1 MQNFSRC
8 ISAEKGSVMLKKDFT
23 TKEDLMTIL
32 KILND
37 SNIKY
42 WLDGG
47 WGVDVL
53 AGKQS
58 RNHRDIDI
66 NFDAQYT
73 QEILSLLKDHG
84 YEIETDWAPV
94 RMELYSEKYG
104 YIDIHPFILGED
116 GTAKQADLEGGW
128 YEFSADYFGTAAF
141 DGIKIPCISARG
153 QKVFH
158 TGYELRDVDRH
169 DLKIIDSLLK

>member
-1 MQNFSRC
+1 MS
-8 ISAEKGSVMLKKDFT
+8 KKVIT
-23 TKEDLMTIL
+23 TKEDLITIL

-66 NFDAQYT
+66 NFDA
-73 QEILSLLKDHG
+73 
-84 YEIETDWAPV
+84 
-94 RMELYSEKYG
+94 
-104 YIDIHPFILGED
+104 
-116 GTAKQADLEGGW
+116 
-128 YEFSADYFGTAAF
+128 
-141 DGIKIPCISARG
+141 
-153 QKVFH
+153 
-158 TGYELRDVDRH
+158 
-169 DLKIIDSLLK
+169 

>member
-1 MQNFSRC
+1 
-8 ISAEKGSVMLKKDFT
+8 MLKKDFT

-84 YEIETDWAPV
+84 
-94 RMELYSEKYG
+94 
-104 YIDIHPFILGED
+104 
-116 GTAKQADLEGGW
+116 
-128 YEFSADYFGTAAF
+128 
-141 DGIKIPCISARG
+141 
-153 QKVFH
+153 
-158 TGYELRDVDRH
+158 
-169 DLKIIDSLLK
+169 

>member
-1 MQNFSRC
+1 
-8 ISAEKGSVMLKKDFT
+8 
-23 TKEDLMTIL
+23 MTIL

-73 QEILSLLKDHG
+73 QEILTLLKDHG

-116 GTAKQADLEGGW
+116 GTAKQADL
-128 YEFSADYFGTAAF
+128 
-141 DGIKIPCISARG
+141 P
-153 QKVFH
+153 
-158 TGYELRDVDRH
+158 
-169 DLKIIDSLLK
+169 

>member
-1 MQNFSRC
+1 
-8 ISAEKGSVMLKKDFT
+8 MLKKDFT

-73 QEILSLLKDHG
+73 QEILTLLKDNG

-94 RMELYSEKYG
+94 RME
-104 YIDIHPFILGED
+104 
-116 GTAKQADLEGGW
+116 
-128 YEFSADYFGTAAF
+128 
-141 DGIKIPCISARG
+141 
-153 QKVFH
+153 
-158 TGYELRDVDRH
+158 
-169 DLKIIDSLLK
+169 